1 MSIGRRPR
9 SLWAK
14 SKKRSKQAHVYFKYM
29 SVFYDHSDELFFQI
43 FMTDRTSHRKKKR
56 GASGNVSGNAPG
68 MKKLRQKTLLG
79 FTASEASPSLTRPHI
94 SSTVS
99 PKKLNSP
106 RKTKRR
112 HVSDSSGLS
121 DVTTIRLEPAAPT
134 PKPEEGGDRSES
146 PMPSHAKR
154 RRMFVVE
161 SGSDEEET
169 QSSSSEVVSVPRRR
183 RLRRHVLAASESSEE
198 SSHSVDERKHQ
209 ELVSE
214 DDLSNEVDKHCTSPI
229 ALLGSYN
236 YTPN

>member
-1 MSIGRRPR
+1 
-9 SLWAK
+9 
-14 SKKRSKQAHVYFKYM
+14 
-29 SVFYDHSDELFFQI
+29 
-43 FMTDRTSHRKKKR
+43 MTDRTSHRKKKKR
-56 GASGNVSGNAPG
+56 GASGNASGNASG

-198 SSHSVDERKHQ
+198 SSHSVDERKNQ

>member
-1 MSIGRRPR
+1 
-9 SLWAK
+9 
-14 SKKRSKQAHVYFKYM
+14 M
-29 SVFYDHSDELFFQI
+29 SVFYDHNDELFFQI
-43 FMTDRTSHRKKKR
+43 FMTDRTSHRKKKKR
-56 GASGNVSGNAPG
+56 GASGNASGNASG

-79 FTASEASPSLTRPHI
+79 FTASEASPSLTRLHI

-112 HVSDSSGLS
+112 RVSDSSGLS

-134 PKPEEGGDRSES
+134 PKPEEGDRSES

-161 SGSDEEET
+161 SGSDGEET

-198 SSHSVDERKHQ
+198 SSHSVDERKNQ

>member
-1 MSIGRRPR
+1 
-9 SLWAK
+9 
-14 SKKRSKQAHVYFKYM
+14 M
-29 SVFYDHSDELFFQI
+29 SVFYDHNDQLFFQI
-43 FMTDRTSHRKKKR
+43 FMTDRTSHRKKER
-56 GASGNVSGNAPG
+56 GASGNASGNASG

-99 PKKLNSP
+99 PKNLNSP

-121 DVTTIRLEPAAPT
+121 DVTTIRLETAAPT

-161 SGSDEEET
+161 SGSDGEET

-198 SSHSVDERKHQ
+198 SSDQRHSVDERKNQ

-214 DDLSNEVDKHCTSPI
+214 DDLSNEVDKQCTSPI

-236 YTPN
+236 YTHS